1 MKDPK
6 NVDKALPGSAQ
17 AQAAAYDALTDLP
30 NRAMVLR
37 EGQRLLAEFQRT
49 AMHLSLLLI
58 GLDGLAPAGAAAVEP
73 LSDAAIQEIVGYLKN
88 SIRDMDFLG
97 RAGDGVFV
105 ALVRHEDPRQIKAV
119 AARLLHMLNEPL
131 SSMGQPIAGA
141 AVRARL
147 GVATYPQDGTDMQAL
162 LAHARA
168 AMHDA
173 RHAARGQPGMQ
184 ESDASQGLD
193 QGMGQAFA
201 DNEPNAARRASAS
214 KRSALYG
221 AGVARSLASLT
232 AALQPHVQAIVD
244 DFYGLLSHMPGAR
257 NIINSLS
264 PDELAHLKVKQQDN
278 ILMLCSPDLTQQQH
292 EATALRLGRIHAMAG
307 LDRAIL
313 ADSHETLQSLILN
326 YVDAS
331 WHARALA
338 ILYRRLL
345 KELAWQLHAVQDLQ
359 QSHQR
364 ILHEINALSWGARSY
379 LDLIT
384 QATEVLAQ
392 SEGILG
398 CVLMRPDDAGLLMVE
413 ALAGD
418 AVHDVFENV
427 EAQQRAWL
435 SAGEDPM
442 KPGPTRRAWHTRQIE
457 RCLNYATDTSASH
470 WAPLIRGTAIRSSVT
485 LPLII
490 SQARDPIALLALY
503 ANFPGGFSSREQRAF
518 LVQVQSLLIFG
529 INRLESWSGVTHTV
543 PYFVRRRWH
552 ALLEGTGLE
561 MHYQPVVELKTN
573 RATKVEALA
582 RLRDGSRLLTP
593 AQFFPAL
600 SSEDFFHLYVLG
612 LNQVLKQRA
621 QWRAQGLEL
630 DIAVNLPAAGLTDAR
645 YVEAT
650 DMALKIHACP
660 PASLTLEVLET
671 EELAPNVDLI
681 EALGRYLNLGVMLAE
696 DDLGSGYS
704 SLSRLREIPFQIVKI
719 DRSLIHQARQDAF
732 NALRFVYQLT
742 RLGHNLGKKVVVE
755 GVEDEGMLRAIA
767 LLDTDYVQGYVVAR
781 PMPADALP
789 DWLASSRGPL
799 PACSDSARADNP
811 MVKLACLLTWEEE
824 LHLLLEGTCPP
835 KPTDDAR
842 LGDMRNLIMS
852 MPIPDS
858 GAVQAKSRLFASAL
872 DDGLRS
878 MAYVQAREELIIM
891 IFNACPDR
899 PSV

>member
-1 MKDPK
+1 MKDQK
-6 NVDKALPGSAQ
+6 NIDNALPGSAQ
-17 AQAAAYDALTDLP
+17 APAAYDALTDLP

-37 EGQRLLAEFQRT
+37 EGQRLLAEFQRAAT
-49 AMHLSLLLI
+49 HLSLLLI
-58 GLDGLAPAGAAAVEP
+58 GLDGLSSVGITLTDP
-73 LSDAAIQEIVGYLKN
+73 LSDVAIQQVVGCLKN
-88 SIRDMDFLG
+88 SFRDMDFLG
-97 RAGDGVFV
+97 RAGDRVFV
-105 ALVRHEDPRQIKAV
+105 ALVRHEDPRHITAI
-119 AARLLHMLNEPL
+119 AARIAHMLNEPF
-131 SSMGQPIAGA
+131 SGMGQNIPGG

-147 GVATYPQDGTDMQAL
+147 GVATYPQNGADIQAL
-162 LAHARA
+162 LAHAQA
-168 AMHDA
+168 AM
-173 RHAARGQPGMQ
+173 RHAQNAGDGQPGLQ
-184 ESDASQGLD
+184 GSDSSQGLD
-193 QGMGQAFA
+193 EGTGQVLT
-201 DNEPNAARRASAS
+201 NIEPNAAGREPAS

-221 AGVARSLASLT
+221 GSVSRSLASLT
-232 AALQPHVQAIVD
+232 ATLRPHMDAIVD
-244 DFYGLLSHMPGAR
+244 DFYGRLSQMPGAQD
-257 NIINSLS
+257 IINSLS
-264 PDELAHLKVKQQDN
+264 QDELSHLKGKQKDN
-278 ILMLCSPDLTQQQH
+278 ILMLCSPVLTEREH
-292 EATALRLGRIHAMAG
+292 EATALRLGRMHAMTG

-313 ADSHETLQSLILN
+313 ADSHETLQSIILD

-331 WHARALA
+331 WHSRALS

-364 ILHEINALSWGARSY
+364 ILQEINALSWNARSY

-384 QATEVLAQ
+384 QATDVLAL

-398 CVLMRPDDAGLLMVE
+398 CVLMRPDDSGLLMLE
-413 ALAGD
+413 ALAGN
-418 AVHDVFENV
+418 AVHDVFESV
-427 EAQQRAWL
+427 QAQQKTWL
-435 SAGEDPM
+435 WAGEDPT
-442 KPGPTRRAWHTRQIE
+442 KPGPTHRAWHTRQIE
-457 RCLNYATDTSASH
+457 RCLNYATDASVAH

-485 LPLII
+485 LPLVI
-490 SQARDPIALLALY
+490 SQDRDPIALLALY
-503 ANFPGGFSSREQRAF
+503 AKFPGGFSSREQKAF
-518 LVQVQSLLIFG
+518 LVQVQSLLVFG

-552 ALLEGTGLE
+552 ALLEDTGLE
-561 MHYQPVVELKTN
+561 MHYQPIVELKTN
-573 RATKVEALA
+573 RTTKVEALA

-600 SSEDFFHLYVLG
+600 SMEDFFHLYVRG
-612 LNQVLKQRA
+612 LNQALRQRV

-645 YVEAT
+645 YVQAT
-650 DMALKIHACP
+650 REALKTHACP
-660 PASLTLEVLET
+660 PAALTLEVLET

-681 EALGRYLNLGVMLAE
+681 EALGHYLNLGVMLAE

-719 DRSLIHQARQDAF
+719 DRSLIHQVRQDAF

-789 DWLASSRGPL
+789 DWLASSRSPL
-799 PACSDSARADNP
+799 PVCSDNVRADNP

-835 KPTDDAR
+835 LPTDDAR
-842 LGDMRNLIMS
+842 LCDMRNLIMS
-852 MPIPDS
+852 MPISDS
-858 GAVQAKSRLFASAL
+858 GAVQAKNQLFANAL

-899 PSV
+899 PPV